1 MAVVSSGHPMN
12 VCCRWI
18 RTVFTLTAYCV
29 VTVSLSSRQFVKF
42 VCPLV
47 DAAGA
52 YIERNADLLLCS
64 MPNSSQSFLSY

>member
-1 MAVVSSGHPMN
+1 MAVVSSGHPMS

-18 RTVFTLTAYCV
+18 RTVFMLTAYCV
-29 VTVSLSSRQFVKF
+29 AKVSLGGRQFVKF
-42 VCPLV
+42 VSLG

-64 MPNSSQSFLSY
+64 MPNSRQSFLS